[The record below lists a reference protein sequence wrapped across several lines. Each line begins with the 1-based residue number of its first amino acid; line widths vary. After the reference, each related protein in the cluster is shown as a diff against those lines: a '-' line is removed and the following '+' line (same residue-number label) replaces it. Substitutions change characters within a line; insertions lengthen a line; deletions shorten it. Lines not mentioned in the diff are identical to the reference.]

1 MMRKIQTVIMSILFM
16 MLAVS
21 CLNEEQF
28 PHSEGDFIEITF
40 HPNLAED
47 QLATKSIGDA
57 DQVDQLRA
65 VIYKKTGD
73 GLSLESTLTEP
84 WSEVRKNGI
93 SLKLSSTIT
102 YNIVFWAED
111 KDNTAYVFNED
122 GTVSADYSDY
132 LNGGFAKMEE
142 LDAFYYTTVIG
153 PDQPYDSSQKV
164 ILRRPLAQLNFLDK
178 EEAKK
183 GEDVVKVTFHS
194 IPTVFDPFSG
204 SVKATD
210 AIDSS
215 DDLTFIFKDFPA
227 EELYYESTSYSY
239 LSCNYLFAPTSG
251 QAEVACTFE
260 VNKDGADLHELE
272 FIGKKSITIQQR
284 KKTNIDVNETAAAEA
299 YSEWNGK
306 FPIVSTLTQDP
317 SDPDCYIIDAAEDI
331 AWLCDASHASIIGE
345 GKTFRLTTNI
355 DMAYK
360 TGQMSMKL
368 PEGCTFEGNGHT
380 IKGLKLM
387 VGFFGDVVKDLT
399 VKDLIID
406 GAIVAGTTKSNR
418 GVLVNTLYGSSTF
431 SNVVVQNSTV
441 STYEGAAGGM
451 VGYISRKS
459 KSDRSEKLEVVF
471 DDCHVINTDV
481 KGSTKEGYF
490 VGIFRGYDFG
500 ETLKF
505 TNSCSCAPVLDSE
518 PLKSI
523 YSEGHEALWLE
534 ETDFSAYSA
543 WLGSEECCR
552 GVIMLGD
559 NRFIAKWDGETLVK
573 PLLAESTYDD
583 SAEYPVTPGANRY
596 VIYSAFDLAGVKT
609 KATGSPDALYFK
621 TDVDMNGAGKDGI
634 FHVPAEFKKSAAE
647 SDDDNYFSP
656 LNAVNYLDGQN
667 HTIYNMNICR
677 PDDTETST
685 YSRGAFIRSN
695 FRSVPE
701 TIHKNLIMRNCH
713 TAVPVR
719 EITGTDGDTEDAS
732 QGAIFMLQPSVTDT
746 CSYTMENIHVYDS
759 RVFALQS
766 IGILASH
773 FEGKM
778 NNCTVNNC
786 YIENW
791 KCENNL
797 EPFTHVAKIGGG
809 NITVSAGFYSYGE
822 VGGLCGMIMGA
833 AEITDC
839 HVRGTTIHAY
849 GQNDKEATLKGEGF
863 LGSIAAETAS
873 GMGYFLVPGRHVNTL
888 IGDIRTM
895 NGETI
900 KITNCTVDSNT
911 KCTQDRHQHSPNT
924 KNIGQAYYI
933 KYYDTEGTVIVDGRT
948 LTLANGNRNTVR
960 N

>member
-1 MMRKIQTVIMSILFM
+1 MRKLQILLALPFL
-16 MLAVS
+16 MLAAS
-21 CLNEEQF
+21 CINEEQF
-28 PHSEGDFIEITF
+28 PHQDSNIVEWTF
-40 HPNLAED
+40 HPNLDKEVP
-47 QLATKSIGDA
+47 ATKSIGDA
-57 DQVDQLRA
+57 GKVDQLRA
-65 VIYKKTGD
+65 VVYKETAE
-73 GLSLESTLTEP
+73 GLSLESTVTES
-84 WSEVRKNGI
+84 WAKVQKNGV
-93 SLKLSSTIT
+93 SVKLENGKT
-102 YNIVFWAED
+102 YKLLFWAED
-111 KDNTAYVFNED
+111 KDNTAYTFGND
-122 GTVSADYSDY
+122 GTVSADYTDY

-142 LDAFYYTTVIG
+142 LDAFCYTTVIG
-153 PDQPYDSSQKV
+153 PETPYDESQKV
-164 ILRRPLAQLNFLDK
+164 VLRRPLGQLNFVDK
-178 EEAKK
+178 TAADK
-183 GEDVVKVTFHS
+183 GNDLVKVIFHG
-194 IPTVFDPFSG
+194 IPTTFNPFTG
-204 SVKATD
+204 SVKSTD
-210 AIDSS
+210 PIDES
-215 DDLTFIFKDFPA
+215 DDITFTFADFPS
-227 EELYYESTSYSY
+227 EELYSEGISYNY
-239 LSCNYLFAPTSG
+239 LSCNYIFAPAEG
-251 QAEVACTFE
+251 KAEVSCTFE
-260 VNKDGADLHELE
+260 LNKAGSEFDELE
-272 FIGKKSITIQQR
+272 FKGKKAIIIEQR
-284 KKTNIDVNETAAAEA
+284 KKTNIDVNETSMAEA

-317 SDPDCYIIDAAEDI
+317 DNENCYIIDAAEDI
-331 AWLCDASHASIIGE
+331 AWLCDASHSSLLGE
-345 GKTFRLTTNI
+345 GKTFRLMTNI
-355 DMAYK
+355 DMGYK

-368 PEGCTFEGNGHT
+368 PEGSTFEGNYHT

-387 VGFFGDVVKDLT
+387 IGLFGDVVKNLT

-406 GAIVAGTTKSNR
+406 GAIVSSTTKSNR
-418 GVLVNTLYGSSTF
+418 GVLANTLYGSSSF
-431 SNVVVQNSTV
+431 SNVIVQNSTV
-441 STYEGAAGGM
+441 STYDGAAGGM

-471 DDCHVINTDV
+471 DNCHVINTEI

-500 ETLKF
+500 ETLRF
-505 TNSCSCAPVLDSE
+505 TETCSCTPALGSE

-523 YSEGHEALWLE
+523 YAEGHEALWLE
-534 ETDFSAYSA
+534 ETDFSAYDA
-543 WLGSEECCR
+543 WLGTEECCR

-559 NRFIAKWDGETLVK
+559 NRFIAKWDGETMVK
-573 PLLAESTYDD
+573 PLLAESAYDD

-634 FHVPAEFKKSAAE
+634 FHVPAEFKKSAVE
-647 SDDDNYFSP
+647 SDDDNYFIP

-797 EPFTHVAKIGGG
+797 EPFIHKAEIGGG
-809 NITVSAGFYSYGE
+809 NLTVSSEFYSYGE
-822 VGGLCGMIMGA
+822 VGGLCGIIMGKA
-833 AEITDC
+833 DLKNC
-839 HVRGTTIHAY
+839 HVKGTTIHAY
-849 GQNDKEATLKGEGF
+849 GQNDKNAKLKGEGF
-863 LGSIAAETAS
+863 LGNLAAETAD

-900 KITNCTVDSNT
+900 SITNCTVDNNT
-911 KCTQDRHQHSPNT
+911 KCTQDYHQHSPNT

-933 KYYDTEGTVIVDGRT
+933 KYYDTEGKVIVDGRT
-948 LTLANGNRNTVR
+948 LTLANGNRNTIR
-960 N
+960 D

>member
-1 MMRKIQTVIMSILFM
+1 MRKLQILLALPFL
-16 MLAVS
+16 MLAAS
-21 CLNEEQF
+21 CINEEQL
-28 PHSEGDFIEITF
+28 PHQDSNIVEWTF
-40 HPNLAED
+40 HPNLDKEVP
-47 QLATKSIGDA
+47 ATKSIGDA
-57 DQVDQLRA
+57 GKVDQLRA
-65 VIYKKTGD
+65 VVYKETAE
-73 GLSLESTLTEP
+73 GLSLESTVTES
-84 WSEVRKNGI
+84 WAKVQKNGV
-93 SLKLSSTIT
+93 SVKLENGKT
-102 YNIVFWAED
+102 YKLLFWAED
-111 KDNTAYVFNED
+111 KDNTVYTFGND
-122 GTVSADYSDY
+122 GTVSADYTDY
-132 LNGGFAKMEE
+132 FNGGFAKMEE
-142 LDAFYYTTVIG
+142 LDAFCYTTVIG
-153 PDQPYDSSQKV
+153 PETPYDESQKV
-164 ILRRPLAQLNFLDK
+164 VLRRPLGQLNFVDK
-178 EEAKK
+178 TAADK
-183 GEDVVKVTFHS
+183 GNDLVKVIFHG
-194 IPTVFDPFSG
+194 IPTTFNPFTG
-204 SVKATD
+204 SVKSTD
-210 AIDSS
+210 PIDES
-215 DDLTFIFKDFPA
+215 DDITFTFADFPS
-227 EELYYESTSYSY
+227 EELYSEGISYNY
-239 LSCNYLFAPTSG
+239 LSCNYIFAPAEG
-251 QAEVACTFE
+251 KAEVSCTFE
-260 VNKDGADLHELE
+260 LNKAGSEFDELE
-272 FIGKKSITIQQR
+272 FKGKKAIIIEQR
-284 KKTNIDVNETAAAEA
+284 KKTNIDVNETSMVEA

-317 SDPDCYIIDAAEDI
+317 DNENCYIIDAAEDI
-331 AWLCDASHASIIGE
+331 AWLCDASHSSLLGE
-345 GKTFRLTTNI
+345 GKTFRLMTNI
-355 DMAYK
+355 DMGYK

-368 PEGCTFEGNGHT
+368 PAGSIFEGNGHT

-387 VGFFGDVVKDLT
+387 IGLFGDVVKNLT
-399 VKDLIID
+399 VNNLIID
-406 GAIVAGTTKSNR
+406 GAIISGTTKTNR
-418 GVLVNTLYGSSTF
+418 GVLVNTLYGSSSF
-431 SNVVVQNSTV
+431 NNVVVQNSTV
-441 STYEGAAGGM
+441 NTYEGAAGGM

-459 KSDRSEKLEVVF
+459 KSDRSEALDVVF
-471 DDCHVINTDV
+471 NNCHVINTDI

-500 ETLKF
+500 ETLRF
-505 TNSCSCAPVLDSE
+505 TETCSCTPALGSE

-523 YSEGHEALWLE
+523 YAEGHEVLWLE
-534 ETDFSAYSA
+534 ETDFSAYDA
-543 WLGSEECCR
+543 WLGTEECCR

-559 NRFIAKWDGETLVK
+559 NRFIAKWDGETMVK
-573 PLLAESTYDD
+573 PLLAESAYDD
-583 SAEYPVTPGANRY
+583 SAEHPVTPGANRY

-647 SDDDNYFSP
+647 SDDDNYFIP

-778 NNCTVNNC
+778 KNCTVNNC

-797 EPFTHVAKIGGG
+797 EPFIHKAEIGGG
-809 NITVSAGFYSYGE
+809 NLTVSSEFYSYGE

-833 AEITDC
+833 TEITDC
-839 HVRGTTIHAY
+839 HVRGTKIHAY
-849 GQNDKEATLKGEGF
+849 GQDDKDATITGEGL
-863 LGSIAAETAS
+863 LGSLAASTAS
-873 GMGYFLVPGRHVNTL
+873 SMGYFRVPGRHVSTL

-895 NGETI
+895 DGETV
-900 KITNCTVDSNT
+900 KITGCTADAATTCTPRKYSHSN
-911 KCTQDRHQHSPNT
+911 KAA
-924 KNIGQAYYI
+924 NIGQAYFIDYL
-933 KYYDTEGTVIVDGRT
+933 DTEGKVIVDGHT